1 MTTISVTDR
10 DPDLRRAARWL
21 RNHGL
26 DAVPTPLLAARLAAR
41 RQAMTGLVVTVM
53 IAVVVLTVERG
64 WWLVTSTPT
73 SPALAAPS
81 LAGLVKGTGM
91 GMVMGILAVV
101 VMRGLSM
108 RWVARA
114 ERRLGATLAVRAAHV
129 PSAGWRTIMG
139 TRRLWVTAVLYGGS
153 TAVAVAAISFAESAE
168 AIMMAIV
175 LLGAI
180 AALAAVTCVEIAGI
194 MRRPCLAE
202 DTASLRVDD
211 VLRAADIQASTTPLL
226 PALLAAPTVSQ
237 GGGQY
242 PAWLLL
248 GTIALSTLVLVE
260 IIWSAAAAP
269 RSTAAASS

>member
-41 RQAMTGLVVTVM
+41 RQAMTGLVVMVM
-53 IAVVVLTVERG
+53 VAVVVLTVERG

-73 SPALAAPS
+73 SPASAAPS
-81 LAGLVKGTGM
+81 LAGLVMGT
-91 GMVMGILAVV
+91 VMGTVMLAVV
-101 VMRGLSM
+101 VVRGLSM

-168 AIMMAIV
+168 ATTMAIV

-180 AALAAVTCVEIAGI
+180 AALAAVTCFEIAGI

-226 PALLAAPTVSQ
+226 PALLAASTVSQ

-269 RSTAAASS
+269 RSTASAAS